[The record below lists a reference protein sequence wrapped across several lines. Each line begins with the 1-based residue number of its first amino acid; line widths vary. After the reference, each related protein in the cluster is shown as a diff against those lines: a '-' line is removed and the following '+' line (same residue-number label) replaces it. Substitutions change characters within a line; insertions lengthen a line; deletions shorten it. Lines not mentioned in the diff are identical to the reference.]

1 MQLKWIFEAEW
12 IWVSTNMLHWGQH
25 MGKSRRRWH
34 EFPLW
39 GCASGTFSWSK
50 IAHQFLGIEMYFY
63 FLKIGTHTH
72 THSNWELMFKPLQV
86 LYLSSSQQFQSQHL
100 TSLPQQLASFHSI
113 LLYVYFQENKKS
125 HQFQATQDGFSLV
138 AIFRNLKQT
147 HFGWWFP
154 PTFPWGSAVPLW
166 TSPLQWIAQPPR
178 SYGAWKM
185 AKWFLPLM
193 LWWNECF
200 GSGKMSGNLSPGGNE
215 KGWEELFAS
224 FVTQRKRV
232 EIIVRC
238 GESGWSM
245 RETSWNVRQ
254 THGRSKGFPSWQVI
268 SCQKLKLGSLLSCH
282 VMRRYPQKGDLV
294 GESDSPPNI
303 TPIQACEAL

>member
-1 MQLKWIFEAEW
+1 
-12 IWVSTNMLHWGQH
+12 
-25 MGKSRRRWH
+25 
-34 EFPLW
+34 
-39 GCASGTFSWSK
+39 
-50 IAHQFLGIEMYFY
+50 MYFC
-63 FLKIGTHTH
+63 FLKIGTHAH
-72 THSNWELMFKPLQV
+72 THSNSELMFKPLQV

-100 TSLPQQLASFHSI
+100 LTSLPQQLASFHPI
-113 LLYVYFQENKKS
+113 LLYVYFREKKKS

-200 GSGKMSGNLSPGGNE
+200 GSGKMSGNLSPGGTE
-215 KGWEELFAS
+215 KGWKELFAS

-268 SCQKLKLGSLLSCH
+268 ICQKLKLGTVAFCHAMSCDVTPRKVILWGSQTVLL
-282 VMRRYPQKGDLV
+282 
-294 GESDSPPNI
+294 
-303 TPIQACEAL
+303 ACEAL